1 MKNFA
6 FLLLCLISMLSTSA
20 MAQNVEN
27 DVIYSENGFVMMTSS
42 VAGKYYTYDTTG
54 LYSADGKTLV
64 AVLYYDD
71 PAYMSVL
78 PGTEKIA
85 PNALRACASSDTN
98 YRICIP
104 TSVKY
109 VYPTSF
115 ITSKGD
121 VGQMAIIIVT
131 DEVQESTTS
140 VKAIHDEEG
149 QEAQV
154 SARYNIQGL
163 MVDEP
168 VQGVNIIRMSDNSVQ
183 KVLVK

>member
-1 MKNFA
+1 MKKSFI
-6 FLLLCLISMLSTSA
+6 LLCLMSIFSMSSK
-20 MAQNVEN
+20 AQNVEN
-27 DVIYSENGFVMMTSS
+27 DLIFSENGFVMMTSS
-42 VAGKYYTYDTTG
+42 VSGKYYSYDTTC
-54 LYSADGKTLV
+54 LYSADGKTMV
-64 AVLYYDD
+64 AVMYYDD

-85 PNALRACASSDTN
+85 PNALRACASSDSN

-115 ITSKGD
+115 ITSKGN
-121 VGQMAIIIVT
+121 VGQMAIVIVT
-131 DEVQESTTS
+131 DEVQESATS
-140 VKAIHDEEG
+140 VKSIHEENG
-149 QEAQV
+149 QAADV

-168 VQGVNIIRMSDNSVQ
+168 VQGVNIIRMSDNTVQ